1 MYLISD
7 EICYSTIT
15 MQDKPIESEYLTTKE
30 VATLLR
36 VKPATVADWCAKGKY
51 PKKYLQR
58 TNGDA
63 KGSKW
68 LIHKDAL
75 KPKASYKQIHTT
87 ETTKQSVAKALAL
100 FS

>member
-1 MYLISD
+1 MSD
-7 EICYSTIT
+7 
-15 MQDKPIESEYLTTKE
+15 YLTTKE
-30 VATLLR
+30 VAEMFR
-36 VKPATVADWCAKGKY
+36 VKPATVADWCVKGKY
-51 PKKYLQR
+51 PRKYLQR
-58 TNGDA
+58 TNGNS

-75 KPKASYKQIHTT
+75 KPKAPYKQIRTT